1 MKIEREKKYV
11 IPDSFAE
18 KLKKVSLLKIGV
30 IQWYIDD
37 QKFIDDDRLKRYKKY
52 RLRLVIDNKF
62 NENWVIAIK
71 RDLGDFKREE
81 IEFGIEKS
89 KVKISKLK
97 NFKLTAKIRY
107 FLTKPHSDPEIVLD
121 EFLNIC
127 NVNFDVNFLVEVETE
142 KIFEKIEKEYGL
154 RNFEVVDFSMY
165 TNEKLAKKFNIES
178 KDLIRCVYEELIKK

>member
-121 EFLNIC
+121 EFLNTC

-165 TNEKLAKKFNIES
+165 TNEKLAKRFNIES

>member
-11 IPDSFAE
+11 IPDNFAE

-121 EFLNIC
+121 EFLNTC

-165 TNEKLAKKFNIES
+165 TNEKLAKRFNIES